1 MKKLPTMVIL
11 AGGYGTRLQKL
22 TENIPK
28 SMVKING
35 KPFIYH
41 QLSLLKKNKI
51 EDIVICTGHLS
62 EKIEE
67 YVGNGERFELNV
79 QYSNDGKKLLGTGG
93 AIKKV
98 SETIDGPFFVLY
110 GDSYLDICYKDV
122 YDFYISNN
130 NKALMSIIENNNKWD
145 KSNILFR
152 NNEIVSYKKK
162 HDEVKMRHI
171 DYGLSIFEKDHLKNF
186 GKNENFD
193 LTLLYEHLLNK
204 KELIAFE
211 VFKRFYEIGS
221 ITGINDLSL
230 YLKNSGEAI

>member
-1 MKKLPTMVIL
+1 M
-11 AGGYGTRLQKL
+11 
-22 TENIPK
+22 
-28 SMVKING
+28 MVKNFLE
-35 KPFIYH
+35 P
-41 QLSLLKKNKI
+41 
-51 EDIVICTGHLS
+51 
-62 EKIEE
+62 
-67 YVGNGERFELNV
+67 
-79 QYSNDGKKLLGTGG
+79 GG

-171 DYGLSIFEKDHLKNF
+171 DYGLSIFEKRSF
-186 GKNENFD
+186 
-193 LTLLYEHLLNK
+193 K
-204 KELIAFE
+204 KLW
-211 VFKRFYEIGS
+211 K
-221 ITGINDLSL
+221 
-230 YLKNSGEAI
+230 K